1 MEEKG
6 ANTATAADL
15 STTSTMIDTS
25 VGGGRGESVTETPKR
40 TPMLKLGRTKLGA
53 SRTYMMENNTE
64 DSGLHESVDPR
75 ADS

>member
-6 ANTATAADL
+6 ANIAAADL

-25 VGGGRGESVTETPKR
+25 GGGGGSVTETPKR

-53 SRTYMMENNTE
+53 
-64 DSGLHESVDPR
+64 
-75 ADS
+75 